1 MKKLYTIWISLLF
14 LSFSVTAQLPGF
26 FEMTVTDLPGATTNR
41 AVVKMKAVNSIV
53 PLVSTCDGNGSFVT
67 DILTGFTFGIQW
79 PVSSEMTQV
88 NMNAIGNTQPTFD

>member
-1 MKKLYTIWISLLF
+1 MNMKKLYTIWISQLF

-53 PLVSTCDGNGSFVT
+53 PLVSTCDGNGLYLQELLR
-67 DILTGFTFGIQW
+67 LT
-79 PVSSEMTQV
+79 
-88 NMNAIGNTQPTFD
+88 